1 MARSYRRRSD
11 DHVGFIL
18 IILVAGVVWAH
29 RVVFTKI
36 EHYLPIIWIAM
47 AGIVG
52 LVVITKLGIRIN
64 KNRRLHR
71 ADLVHIDNMTGLE
84 FEKCVAH
91 MLRMQ
96 GYKNVRLTEKYD
108 LGVDIVATKDGIR
121 WGIQV
126 KRYSGLVKADAVR
139 QVVTA
144 LKKYKCDK
152 GMVITNSFYSRTAIE
167 LARSNDCIL
176 IDRKCLIKQA
186 AAAPSKQIRQ

>member
-18 IILVAGVVWAH
+18 VILAAGTVWAH
-29 RVVFTKI
+29 RAVLTRV

-47 AGIVG
+47 AVIVG

-71 ADLVHIDNMTGLE
+71 ADLIHIDNMTGLE
-84 FEKCVAH
+84 FEKYVANL
-91 MLRMQ
+91 LRTR

-108 LGVDIVATKDGIR
+108 LGVDIIATRDGVT

-176 IDRKCLIKQA
+176 IDRKCLIKQR
-186 AAAPSKQIRQ
+186 PY

>member
-1 MARSYRRRSD
+1 MARSYRRHSD

-18 IILVAGVVWAH
+18 VILVTGAVWAH
-29 RVVFTKI
+29 RAVLTRV
-36 EHYLPIIWIAM
+36 EHYLPVIWIAM

-52 LVVITKLGIRIN
+52 IVVITKLGIRIN

-84 FEKCVAH
+84 FEKYVAYL
-91 MLRMQ
+91 LRAK

-108 LGVDIVATKDGIR
+108 LGVDIVATKDGVT

-144 LKKYKCDK
+144 LKKYNCDQA
-152 GMVITNSFYSRTAIE
+152 MVITNSVYSKTAQE
-167 LARSNDCIL
+167 LARCNGCVL
-176 IDRKCLIKQA
+176 IDRAELVLWVE
-186 AAAPSKQIRQ
+186 